1 MEAATTKQNPMDGL
15 RRFLGTRRGSFTVAA
30 GAAALAAVVL
40 AVYLNNYKDGVRGGT
55 LPTQVLIADRLIPK
69 GTSGDVVA
77 TDRLFR
83 PTTISE
89 DDVEAQALT
98 DASTLTGKAA
108 THDIFPGQQI
118 TASDFSGSAD
128 PLRGRLS
135 GTQRALA
142 VPVDAAHGLVG
153 SVRTGDHVDVFGSFS
168 GGGGVA
174 GRGVLR
180 TIAQGILVLKAP
192 TGDAAAS
199 NKQQSVILR
208 LSESQSAR
216 LAYAAD
222 NGKVWIALRPP
233 TGGESSKPTTVTQG
247 TLAGKQVDALPGG
260 TP

>member
-30 GAAALAAVVL
+30 AAAALAAVVL
-40 AVYLNNYKDGVRGGT
+40 AVYLNNYKDNVRGGT

-118 TASDFSGSAD
+118 TAMDFSGSAD

-142 VPVDAAHGLVG
+142 IPVDTAHGLIG
-153 SVRTGDHVDVFGSFS
+153 SVRTGDEVDVFGSFT
-168 GGGGVA
+168 GGGGVS

-180 TIAQGILVLKAP
+180 TIAQGVLVLKAP
-192 TGDAAAS
+192 TSDAAGS

-216 LAYAAD
+216 LAYSAD

-233 TGGESSKPTTVTQG
+233 TGGESTKPTTVTQG
-247 TLAGKQVDALPGG
+247 TLAGKQVDSLPGG

>member
-1 MEAATTKQNPMDGL
+1 MEAATTKQNPVDGL

-30 GAAALAAVVL
+30 LAAALAAVAL
-40 AVYLNNYKDGVRGGT
+40 AAYLNNYKKDVRAGT

-89 DDVEAQALT
+89 DAVEGQALT
-98 DASTLTGKAA
+98 DASALTGKVA
-108 THDIFPGQQI
+108 TRDIFPGQQI
-118 TASDFSGSAD
+118 TSADFSGTAD
-128 PLRGRLS
+128 PLRGRLN

-142 VPVDAAHGLVG
+142 IPVDAAHGLLG
-153 SVRTGDHVDVFGSFS
+153 SVRTGDKVDVFGSFTGGS
-168 GGGGVA
+168 G

-180 TIAQGILVLKAP
+180 TIAQGVLVLNAP
-192 TGDAAAS
+192 TAEAG

-208 LSESQSAR
+208 LTESQSAR
-216 LAYAAD
+216 LAYSAD
-222 NGKVWIALRPP
+222 NGKIWIALRPP
-233 TGGESSKPTTVTQG
+233 TGGESSKPITVTQG
-247 TLAGKQVDALPGG
+247 NLAGKQVDSLPGG